1 MPNGIRKIV
10 QCPMKRGL
18 NPFGVICNENSM
30 KKINKICDCR
40 MYKINKITYYN
51 ENGSYKFKVLIG
63 REINIS
69 KCFIF
74 ILVIISNLRIVFS
87 N

>member
-1 MPNGIRKIV
+1 
-10 QCPMKRGL
+10 MKRDL

-69 KCFIF
+69 KFH
-74 ILVIISNLRIVFS
+74 
-87 N
+87 